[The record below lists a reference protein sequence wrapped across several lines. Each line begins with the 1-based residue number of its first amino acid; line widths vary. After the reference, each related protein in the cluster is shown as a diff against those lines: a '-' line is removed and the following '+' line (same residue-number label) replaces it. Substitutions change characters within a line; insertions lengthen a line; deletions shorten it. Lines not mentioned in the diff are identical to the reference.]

1 MPRMIDLIRASAV
14 PSNLMQSAAR
24 GALSIPG
31 DEMLEILVYLA
42 TENKVFGE
50 QASLTLAGW
59 DEKICKAAA
68 FDPRT
73 PPAVLAYLADPRN
86 FRPALLPVLLQN
98 PSVPDESLAKLAT
111 SVTRDFVDTFLSSH
125 RVFRSSAI
133 LSALNS
139 NPYTSGIQSAKI
151 SEALKSPVVDSQ
163 PETVPNLTEEPAP
176 EPAAAPEATPE
187 PEAVAEQ
194 LANSPEKIASKM
206 QTSDSIP
213 GGNTTAPSDETEAAE
228 NAEDTGGDE
237 ELAAYL
243 AEHAAEISSEGGKP
257 SQPLGG
263 THDEFSTK
271 PEAEQ
276 ETVAGPI
283 GVIPAAQ
290 AAPDET
296 KAAPKKPAEQ
306 RGSALQKIARL
317 DVTGRIQLAMKGNK
331 EERSLLVRDGTKIVA
346 LAVLDSPKISDGEVE
361 KFASQKNVLESVL
374 RAIPMKRRFM
384 KNYIVVKNLVFNPRT
399 PMDVSLGL
407 VKNLLIGDLKVLAGT
422 KEVSETVRKL
432 AMRMVSQKMEK
443 K

>member
-1 MPRMIDLIRASAV
+1 MIDLIRASAV

-31 DEMLEILVYLA
+31 DEMLEILVHLA
-42 TENKVFGE
+42 TENKIFGE

-59 DEKICKAAA
+59 DDKICKAAA

-73 PPAVLAYLADPRN
+73 PTPVLAYLTDPRN
-86 FRPALLPVLLQN
+86 FRPVLLPALLQN
-98 PSVPDESLAKLAT
+98 PSVSDESLAKLAN
-111 SVTRDFVDTFLSSH
+111 SVSRDLVDTFLSSH

-139 NPYTSGIQSAKI
+139 NPHTSGIQAAKV
-151 SEALKSPVVDSQ
+151 SEAIESPIVDSKA
-163 PETVPNLTEEPAP
+163 VAKAAEEV
-176 EPAAAPEATPE
+176 APEA
-187 PEAVAEQ
+187 A
-194 LANSPEKIASKM
+194 
-206 QTSDSIP
+206 
-213 GGNTTAPSDETEAAE
+213 TAPAQIIPVMQASGAASAVSPTPPLGADAI
-228 NAEDTGGDE
+228 AESPDDTIGDE

-243 AEHAAEISSEGGKP
+243 AEHAAEISSEAGKP
-257 SQPLGG
+257 YQPLGG

-271 PEAEQ
+271 SDGGN
-276 ETVAGPI
+276 ETVADSNA
-283 GVIPAAQ
+283 VTPAPQ
-290 AAPDET
+290 AAADEA
-296 KAAPKKPAEQ
+296 KAAPKKPPEQ

-407 VKNLLIGDLKVLAGT
+407 VKNLLLGDLKVLAGT

>member
-24 GALSIPG
+24 GALSLPG

-42 TENKVFGE
+42 TENKIFGE

-59 DEKICKAAA
+59 DDKICKAAA

-73 PPAVLAYLADPRN
+73 PTSVLAYLADPRN
-86 FRPALLPVLLQN
+86 FRPVLLPALLQN
-98 PSVPDESLAKLAT
+98 PSVSDESLAKLAN
-111 SVTRDFVDTFLSSH
+111 SVSRDLVDTFLSSH

-139 NPYTSGIQSAKI
+139 NPHTSGIQAAKI
-151 SEALKSPVVDSQ
+151 SEAIKSPIVDSK
-163 PETVPNLTEEPAP
+163 PKAVAEPA
-176 EPAAAPEATPE
+176 EEVAPEA
-187 PEAVAEQ
+187 A
-194 LANSPEKIASKM
+194 
-206 QTSDSIP
+206 
-213 GGNTTAPSDETEAAE
+213 TAPAQIIPEMQASGAASAV
-228 NAEDTGGDE
+228 NPTQPLAADAIAESPADTIGDL

-243 AEHAAEISSEGGKP
+243 AEHAAEISSEAGKP
-257 SQPLGG
+257 FQPLGG

-271 PEAEQ
+271 SDGGNEA
-276 ETVAGPI
+276 
-283 GVIPAAQ
+283 AADSNAVTPVPQ
-290 AAPDET
+290 AAAHEA
-296 KAAPKKPAEQ
+296 KAAPKKPPEQ

-407 VKNLLIGDLKVLAGT
+407 VKNLLLGDLKVLAGT